1 MVVRARNERVRKMRD
16 KTIDVLLQMGVPASI
31 KGFTYI
37 CDAIELFD
45 TDPYYP
51 DGKICSLYFEIARL
65 HETTASRVERAIR
78 HAFEVA
84 LTKGDRDIVELYLD
98 CEHTQN
104 SNLLKTLYFRM
115 QQEER
120 KREKD
125 FICSSSICEVKAQ
138 IYQEVVDLF
147 SVEVRT
153 FSGKNAEYVRKA
165 LLIAPLYQN
174 MHILL
179 QNGQERKSIEYAI
192 FNHAGCGTRR
202 KRSGSSV

>member
-84 LTKGDRDIVELYLD
+84 LTKGERDIVD
-98 CEHTQN
+98 CIWIVNIH
-104 SNLLKTLYFRM
+104 KIP
-115 QQEER
+115 
-120 KREKD
+120 
-125 FICSSSICEVKAQ
+125 ICSKHCISECSRRSIRGKRIPYAAPVP
-138 IYQEVVDLF
+138 
-147 SVEVRT
+147 VR
-153 FSGKNAEYVRKA
+153 
-165 LLIAPLYQN
+165 
-174 MHILL
+174 
-179 QNGQERKSIEYAI
+179 
-192 FNHAGCGTRR
+192 
-202 KRSGSSV
+202 

>member
-84 LTKGDRDIVELYLD
+84 LTKGERDIVELYLD

-104 SNLLKTLYFRM
+104 S
-115 QQEER
+115 
-120 KREKD
+120 
-125 FICSSSICEVKAQ
+125 ICSKHCISECSRRSIRGKRIPYAAPVP
-138 IYQEVVDLF
+138 
-147 SVEVRT
+147 VR
-153 FSGKNAEYVRKA
+153 
-165 LLIAPLYQN
+165 
-174 MHILL
+174 
-179 QNGQERKSIEYAI
+179 
-192 FNHAGCGTRR
+192 
-202 KRSGSSV
+202 

>member
-1 MVVRARNERVRKMRD
+1 MRD

-84 LTKGDRDIVELYLD
+84 LTKGERDIVELYLD

-115 QQEER
+115 QR
-120 KREKD
+120 HPHLWPPH
-125 FICSSSICEVKAQ
+125 Q
-138 IYQEVVDLF
+138 IPGVHH
-147 SVEVRT
+147 RC
-153 FSGKNAEYVRKA
+153 G
-165 LLIAPLYQN
+165 
-174 MHILL
+174 HH
-179 QNGQERKSIEYAI
+179 QERPQRPHGQKG
-192 FNHAGCGTRR
+192 HHQG
-202 KRSGSSV
+202 

>member
-84 LTKGDRDIVELYLD
+84 LTKGERDIVELYLD

-115 QQEER
+115 QQEEH

-125 FICSSSICEVKAQ
+125 SICSSSICEMKAQ
-138 IYQEVVDLF
+138 IQEVMDLF
-147 SVEVRT
+147 SVE
-153 FSGKNAEYVRKA
+153 FEHFWEKMLS
-165 LLIAPLYQN
+165 
-174 MHILL
+174 MS
-179 QNGQERKSIEYAI
+179 ERHY
-192 FNHAGCGTRR
+192 
-202 KRSGSSV
+202 

>member
-1 MVVRARNERVRKMRD
+1 MRD

-84 LTKGDRDIVELYLD
+84 LTKGERDIVELYLD

-115 QQEER
+115 QQEEH

-125 FICSSSICEVKAQ
+125 SICSSSTCEMKAQ
-138 IYQEVVDLF
+138 IYQEVMDLF
-147 SVEVRT
+147 SVE
-153 FSGKNAEYVRKA
+153 FEHFLEKMLKA

-174 MHILL
+174 LHILL

-192 FNHAGCGTRR
+192 FNHAGCRTRR
-202 KRSGSSV
+202 KRSGSSL

>member
-65 HETTASRVERAIR
+65 HETTVSRVERAIR

-84 LTKGDRDIVELYLD
+84 LTKGERDTYSGTLRS
-98 CEHTQN
+98 H
-104 SNLLKTLYFRM
+104 LLAVPHCISECSR
-115 QQEER
+115 R
-120 KREKD
+120 SIRGKR
-125 FICSSSICEVKAQ
+125 IPYAAPVP
-138 IYQEVVDLF
+138 
-147 SVEVRT
+147 VR
-153 FSGKNAEYVRKA
+153 
-165 LLIAPLYQN
+165 
-174 MHILL
+174 
-179 QNGQERKSIEYAI
+179 
-192 FNHAGCGTRR
+192 
-202 KRSGSSV
+202 

>member
-65 HETTASRVERAIR
+65 HETTASRVER
-78 HAFEVA
+78 
-84 LTKGDRDIVELYLD
+84 
-98 CEHTQN
+98 EHTQN

-115 QQEER
+115 QQEEH

-125 FICSSSICEVKAQ
+125 SICSSSTCEMKAQ
-138 IYQEVVDLF
+138 IYQEVMDLF
-147 SVEVRT
+147 SVE
-153 FSGKNAEYVRKA
+153 FEHFLEKMLS
-165 LLIAPLYQN
+165 
-174 MHILL
+174 MS
-179 QNGQERKSIEYAI
+179 ERHY
-192 FNHAGCGTRR
+192 
-202 KRSGSSV
+202 

>member
-84 LTKGDRDIVELYLD
+84 LTKGERDIVELYLD

-115 QQEER
+115 QQEEH

-125 FICSSSICEVKAQ
+125 SICSSSTCEMKAQ
-138 IYQEVVDLF
+138 IYQEGIIDCTFV
-147 SVEVRT
+147 SESAYSITERT
-153 FSGKNAEYVRKA
+153 GKEINRICHIQSCWMPDTEEEIREQFIKSGK
-165 LLIAPLYQN
+165 
-174 MHILL
+174 
-179 QNGQERKSIEYAI
+179 
-192 FNHAGCGTRR
+192 
-202 KRSGSSV
+202 KRMIPFV

>member
-16 KTIDVLLQMGVPASI
+16 KTIDVLLQMEVPASI

-84 LTKGDRDIVELYLD
+84 LTKG
-98 CEHTQN
+98 EH
-104 SNLLKTLYFRM
+104 
-115 QQEER
+115 

-125 FICSSSICEVKAQ
+125 SICSSSTCEMKAQ
-138 IYQEVVDLF
+138 IYQEVMDLF
-147 SVEVRT
+147 SVE
-153 FSGKNAEYVRKA
+153 FEHFLEKMLS
-165 LLIAPLYQN
+165 
-174 MHILL
+174 MS
-179 QNGQERKSIEYAI
+179 ERHY
-192 FNHAGCGTRR
+192 
-202 KRSGSSV
+202 

>member
-65 HETTASRVERAIR
+65 HETMASRVERAIR

-84 LTKGDRDIVELYLD
+84 LTKGERDIVELYLD

-115 QQEER
+115 QQEEH

-125 FICSSSICEVKAQ
+125 SICSSSICEMKAQ
-138 IYQEVVDLF
+138 IYQEVMDLF
-147 SVEVRT
+147 SVE
-153 FSGKNAEYVRKA
+153 FEHFLEKMLS
-165 LLIAPLYQN
+165 
-174 MHILL
+174 MS
-179 QNGQERKSIEYAI
+179 ERHY
-192 FNHAGCGTRR
+192 
-202 KRSGSSV
+202 

>member
-84 LTKGDRDIVELYLD
+84 LTKGERDIVELYLD

-115 QQEER
+115 QQEEH

-125 FICSSSICEVKAQ
+125 SICSSSTCEMKAQ
-138 IYQEVVDLF
+138 IYQEVMDLF
-147 SVEVRT
+147 SVEFEHFLEKMLSMSERHYLLHLCIRICIFYYRT
-153 FSGKNAEYVRKA
+153 DRKGN
-165 LLIAPLYQN
+165 Q
-174 MHILL
+174 
-179 QNGQERKSIEYAI
+179 
-192 FNHAGCGTRR
+192 
-202 KRSGSSV
+202 

>member
-16 KTIDVLLQMGVPASI
+16 KTIDVLLQMAVPASI

-147 SVEVRT
+147 SVEVEH
-153 FSGKNAEYVRKA
+153 FLEKMLS
-165 LLIAPLYQN
+165 
-174 MHILL
+174 MS
-179 QNGQERKSIEYAI
+179 ERHY
-192 FNHAGCGTRR
+192 
-202 KRSGSSV
+202 

>member
-1 MVVRARNERVRKMRD
+1 MNRNKKVYSC
-16 KTIDVLLQMGVPASI
+16 IVCFHCLLIRRFIHICRTGVPASI

-84 LTKGDRDIVELYLD
+84 LTKGDRDIVELYLY

-115 QQEER
+115 QQEEH

-125 FICSSSICEVKAQ
+125 SICSSSTCQTKGI
-138 IYQEVVDLF
+138 ILF
-147 SVEVRT
+147 
-153 FSGKNAEYVRKA
+153 F
-165 LLIAPLYQN
+165 PLFIN
-174 MHILL
+174 CSRI
-179 QNGQERKSIEYAI
+179 S
-192 FNHAGCGTRR
+192 
-202 KRSGSSV
+202 SSVSGIQHD

>member
-1 MVVRARNERVRKMRD
+1 MRD

-84 LTKGDRDIVELYLD
+84 LTKGERDIVELYLD
-98 CEHTQN
+98 CEHTQIP
-104 SNLLKTLYFRM
+104 
-115 QQEER
+115 
-120 KREKD
+120 
-125 FICSSSICEVKAQ
+125 ICSKHCISECSRRSIRGKGFHMQLQYCEMKAQ
-138 IYQEVVDLF
+138 IYQEVMDLF
-147 SVEVRT
+147 SVE
-153 FSGKNAEYVRKA
+153 FEHFWRK
-165 LLIAPLYQN
+165 
-174 MHILL
+174 
-179 QNGQERKSIEYAI
+179 
-192 FNHAGCGTRR
+192 C
-202 KRSGSSV
+202 

>member
-84 LTKGDRDIVELYLD
+84 LTKGERDIVELYLD

-115 QQEER
+115 QQEEH

-125 FICSSSICEVKAQ
+125 SICSSSICEMKAQ
-138 IYQEVVDLF
+138 IYQEVMDLF
-147 SVEVRT
+147 SVE
-153 FSGKNAEYVRKA
+153 FEHFRKA

-174 MHILL
+174 LHILL

-192 FNHAGCGTRR
+192 FNHAGCRTRR
-202 KRSGSSV
+202 KRSGSSL